1 MQENGKLFSFLVIVS
16 LFLTALH
23 KPDRDAICQTIEK
36 YHIDTVN
43 RSVKSGDNVTDAS
56 VSSDFPTSLSSFK
69 TEMF

>member
-43 RSVKSGDNVTDAS
+43 NSVKSRDDVADAS
-56 VSSDFPTSLSSFK
+56 VSFTFPSSLSFK